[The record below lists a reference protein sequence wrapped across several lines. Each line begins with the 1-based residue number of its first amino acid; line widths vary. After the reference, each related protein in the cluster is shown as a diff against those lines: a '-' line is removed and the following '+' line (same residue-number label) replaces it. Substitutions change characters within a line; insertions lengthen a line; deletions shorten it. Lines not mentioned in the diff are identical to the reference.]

1 MRIGVPA
8 SSRVSW
14 APLALTLGLHLLL
27 VLAWLLRP
35 AMQPGPQPSSQR
47 ATLLVTVK
55 PAARPMPAAPRVL
68 PEPVRKAASRPASR
82 VLPAPEPAAAAVA
95 DAESPQLEPVEAEV
109 ATLATPTAPV
119 APVGELLARSRA
131 LAGRISRELPPGDS
145 TMTAEPV
152 RKWEQF
158 GALVADARRTGSMA
172 GTLDS
177 HTAADGVIVYRKTV
191 GSRVRCYRSGS
202 VGGVNPSDGQTAG
215 SIPCPTGVRWTRL

>member
-8 SSRVSW
+8 SSSVSW
-14 APLALTLGLHLLL
+14 TPLALALGLHLLL

-35 AMQPGPQPSSQR
+35 GVQPGLQPSSER
-47 ATLLVTVK
+47 ATLLVMVK

-82 VLPAPEPAAAAVA
+82 VLPAPEAAAAAEA
-95 DAESPQLEPVEAEV
+95 DTESLQLEPVQAEV
-109 ATLATPTAPV
+109 ATPAAPAV
-119 APVGELLARSRA
+119 PVGELLARSRA
-131 LAGRISRELPPGDS
+131 LAGRISRELPPGDG

-177 HTAADGVIVYRKTV
+177 HTAADGVIVYRKIV
-191 GSRVRCYRSGS
+191 GMRVRCYRSGS

-215 SIPCPTGVRWTRL
+215 NIPCPTGVRWTRL